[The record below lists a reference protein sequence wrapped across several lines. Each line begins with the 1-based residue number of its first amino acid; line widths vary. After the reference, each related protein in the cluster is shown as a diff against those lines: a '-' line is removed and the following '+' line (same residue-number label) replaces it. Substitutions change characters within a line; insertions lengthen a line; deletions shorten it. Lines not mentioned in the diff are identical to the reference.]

1 MVWERSSWKKN
12 FRTLHTVSYTHLFVP
27 IKKLSDEI
35 SDIKDGFGKEQLD
48 VDDYAETAIISR
60 NFNELMLSLIHIY

>member
-1 MVWERSSWKKN
+1 MLV
-12 FRTLHTVSYTHLFVP
+12 LLHLFVP

-48 VDDYAETAIISR
+48 VDDYAETAITVSYTHLDVYKRQIWRSLQIL
-60 NFNELMLSLIHIY
+60 LM